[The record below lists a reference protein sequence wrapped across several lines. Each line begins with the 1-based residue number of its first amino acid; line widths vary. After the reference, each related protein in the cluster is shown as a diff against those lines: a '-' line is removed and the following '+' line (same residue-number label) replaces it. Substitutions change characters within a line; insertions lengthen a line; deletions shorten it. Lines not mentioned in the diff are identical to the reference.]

1 MKRFIAALLSVV
13 MVLTGCSQPQSEV
26 ISEES
31 ISAETTEAIT
41 LEDLEPQYNSLDDEQ
56 LLAHIEDLVYRDT
69 VEAINSDEYFVENVS
84 VVYVSKEYLE
94 EVAFN
99 SESNIYFG
107 YTLAEL
113 DEIFQGTRYIFTLS
127 EDGTTTV
134 QELQEIEDASAET
147 ILKNVAIGTGVILI
161 CVTVSVVS
169 AGAGAPAVS
178 MIFAASATTAQTFAV
193 SSAAFG
199 GISAGIVHGIQT
211 GDFHEAMD
219 AAALGASEGFKWGA
233 ISGAVVGGVS
243 QGSALYGAAKQTN
256 FTMNQYAQI
265 QQETGYPLDV
275 IKQFHTM
282 DEYQAF
288 RNANLQAAV
297 VGNKTA
303 LIKTNIDLTR
313 IDSKGRT
320 NLERMKQGLAPLDS
334 DGISYELHHVGQ
346 RKNGTLAIMSR
357 KEHDDSAIH
366 GFLQE
371 TEAHAAGTNWNSER
385 QAFWRAFAEL
395 VG

>member
-199 GISAGIVHGIQT
+199 GISAGIVRGIQT

-357 KEHDDSAIH
+357 KEHDDPAIH